1 MAGLDPA
8 MTENRRW
15 RRKEIKRYREFDW
28 YPDRSP
34 GGPVLIIVSLPEQL
48 VHVYRNGVRIGA
60 STCST
65 GKPGH
70 STPTGV
76 FKILQKDKNHHSST
90 YNDAP
95 MPNMN
100 RLTWSGIALHAG
112 QLPGYPA
119 SHGCVRLPK
128 AFSALLF
135 GVTRV
140 GMTVVIADDA
150 SQPVSVTHPGMVLGE
165 YAAREFNAVDTA
177 IKATEYSEGHEPA
190 PHSPSVVVSS
200 ADKSIAVFDNSTLA
214 ASGKVEIADP
224 QKPLGERVFTLTGA
238 GDLSDDLR
246 WEATDLSPRAAPP
259 RDDNIAALR
268 RIKAD
273 PAAREAVR
281 KRLKFGMTVVTTD
294 GPANAKTRSG
304 PGFRGARFADLRAF
318 HSAGRE
324 PHRRRRQASDP
335 FGAAGEAELLAGRRL
350 DRDPA
355 GVDAGDL
362 GDPGAHRL
370 AVRPDLRRF
379 ADQRRVE
386 MDDGAAARPH
396 PLRRVGEKDLRRR
409 ALPLRVGGRE
419 VLADVAIGEG
429 AVERVGERVERDV
442 GVGMAAEAGRHGEC
456 ERRRATRRRRAR
468 RRGRRSPGRPAS
480 RSRRLRAEPRLRSG
494 PAWWSP

>member
-1 MAGLDPA
+1 M
-8 MTENRRW
+8 NRRQFSVIAGSAAALRLTLGPVW
-15 RRKEIKRYREFDW
+15 AQLVDKPADELKNGEFDW

-90 YNDAP
+90 YNNAP

-128 AFSALLF
+128 EFSALVF

-150 SQPVSVTHPGMVLGE
+150 SQPVSVTHPGMVLGD

-190 PHSPSVVVSS
+190 PRSPSVVVSS

-214 ASGKVEIADP
+214 ASGKVETPIRKSRLASGCSRSP
-224 QKPLGERVFTLTGA
+224 ARAICLT
-238 GDLSDDLR
+238 
-246 WEATDLSPRAAPP
+246 
-259 RDDNIAALR
+259 IC
-268 RIKAD
+268 
-273 PAAREAVR
+273 
-281 KRLKFGMTVVTTD
+281 
-294 GPANAKTRSG
+294 
-304 PGFRGARFADLRAF
+304 
-318 HSAGRE
+318 
-324 PHRRRRQASDP
+324 
-335 FGAAGEAELLAGRRL
+335 AGRR
-350 DRDPA
+350 PTSA
-355 GVDAGDL
+355 
-362 GDPGAHRL
+362 
-370 AVRPDLRRF
+370 
-379 ADQRRVE
+379 
-386 MDDGAAARPH
+386 
-396 PLRRVGEKDLRRR
+396 R
-409 ALPLRVGGRE
+409 ALRP
-419 VLADVAIGEG
+419 
-429 AVERVGERVERDV
+429 
-442 GVGMAAEAGRHGEC
+442 
-456 ERRRATRRRRAR
+456 RATTTYRRCAASRPIRPRAR
-468 RRGRRSPGRPAS
+468 RCAS
-480 RSRRLRAEPRLRSG
+480 ASSSE
-494 PAWWSP
+494 

>member
-1 MAGLDPA
+1 MNRRQFSSMAGSAAALRLTLGPVWAQWVDKPA
-8 MTENRRW
+8 DELKNG
-15 RRKEIKRYREFDW
+15 EFDW
-28 YPDRSP
+28 DPERSP
-34 GGPVLIIVSLPEQL
+34 GGPILIIVSLPEQH
-48 VHVYRNGVRIGA
+48 VYVYRNGVRIGV

-90 YNDAP
+90 YNNAP

-128 AFSALLF
+128 EFSALLF

-238 GDLSDDLR
+238 GDVSDDLR
-246 WEATDLSPRAAPP
+246 WEATDLSPRPATAQG
-259 RDDNIAALR
+259 DNIAALR

-304 PGFRGARFADLRAF
+304 PGFVV
-318 HSAGRE
+318 
-324 PHRRRRQASDP
+324 
-335 FGAAGEAELLAGRRL
+335 L
-350 DRDPA
+350 D
-355 GVDAGDL
+355 
-362 GDPGAHRL
+362 
-370 AVRPDLRRF
+370 
-379 ADQRRVE
+379 
-386 MDDGAAARPH
+386 
-396 PLRRVGEKDLRRR
+396 
-409 ALPLRVGGRE
+409 
-419 VLADVAIGEG
+419 
-429 AVERVGERVERDV
+429 
-442 GVGMAAEAGRHGEC
+442 
-456 ERRRATRRRRAR
+456 
-468 RRGRRSPGRPAS
+468 SPI
-480 RSRRLRAEPRLRSG
+480 
-494 PAWWSP
+494 